1 VLWAAGVQASP
12 LGKAVAVATGAEL
25 EMQVVKKRQA
35 PEYIVESEAERMSS
49 VAYVIEVFFDGG
61 CPLCR
66 REINLLRRWDQRGKI
81 RFTDISSPDFQAA
94 EVGKTDDVLMAQMHG
109 RLPDG
114 TWLQGVEVFRRLYA
128 AVGFGPLVFLSRLPL
143 ISQLLD
149 WSYAVFARNRLR
161 LTGRCTSKS
170 CSAKPD

>member
-1 VLWAAGVQASP
+1 MNHFSTVNP
-12 LGKAVAVATGAEL
+12 D
-25 EMQVVKKRQA
+25 
-35 PEYIVESEAERMSS
+35 
-49 VAYVIEVFFDGG
+49 IEVFFDGG
-61 CPLCR
+61 CPLCL
-66 REINLLRRWDQRGKI
+66 REINLLRRWDRRGKI

-128 AVGFGPLVFLSRLPL
+128 AVGFGPLVFLSRFPL

-149 WSYAVFARNRLR
+149 WGYAVFARNRLR
-161 LTGRCTSKS
+161 LTGRCSAKN
-170 CSAKPD
+170 CSAEPDSVPLCSPKKESV

>member
-1 VLWAAGVQASP
+1 ML
-12 LGKAVAVATGAEL
+12 
-25 EMQVVKKRQA
+25 
-35 PEYIVESEAERMSS
+35 SS
-49 VAYVIEVFFDGG
+49 AYVIEVFFDGG

-66 REINLLRRWDQRGKI
+66 REINFLRRWDRRGKI

-94 EVGKTDDVLMAQMHG
+94 EVGQTEDVLMARMHG

-114 TWLQGVEVFRRLYA
+114 TWLQGVEVFRRMYA

-149 WSYAVFARNRLR
+149 WGYVLFARNRLR
-161 LTGRCTSKS
+161 LAGRCTATS
-170 CSAKPD
+170 CSTKSGPAPLHSPELRVRVPAKLRPGRCRS

>member
-1 VLWAAGVQASP
+1 MNRPG
-12 LGKAVAVATGAEL
+12 T
-25 EMQVVKKRQA
+25 
-35 PEYIVESEAERMSS
+35 

-66 REINLLRRWDQRGKI
+66 REISFLRRWDRRGKI

-94 EVGKTDDVLMAQMHG
+94 AVDKTDDVLMAQMHG

-128 AVGFGPLVFLSRLPL
+128 AVGFGPLVLLSRLPL

-149 WSYAVFARNRLR
+149 WGYAVFARNRLR
-161 LTGRCTSKS
+161 LTGRCTAKS
-170 CSAKPD
+170 CSAKPDSVPLRSSEKESA